1 MANPLITVTQIKN
14 KSLINGNAD
23 AKKLGIM
30 IERSQDLY
38 LREILGVDFYNH
50 LLAATSYTTAEQTLI
65 DDYIFKFLMVRT
77 EIEACVHFNWDIR
90 NKSVGASTDQYAVA
104 GDWESIDKL
113 KNDLNKQA
121 YLYRNMLVVY
131 LNDNATSFPL
141 YDQKCDSEQEQTSFS
156 QNITFSIARQ

>member
-1 MANPLITVTQIKN
+1 MANPLITVAQIKN
-14 KSLINGNAD
+14 KSLINGNVD
-23 AKKLGIM
+23 AQKLGIM

-38 LREILGVDFYNH
+38 LREILGADFFNH
-50 LLAATSYTTAEQTLI
+50 LLAAVTYTAAEQTLI
-65 DDYIFKFLMVRT
+65 DDYIFKFIMVRT

-90 NKSVGASTDQYAVA
+90 NKSVGASNDQYAQA

-131 LNDNATSFPL
+131 LNDNKTDFPL
-141 YDQKCDSEQEQTSFS
+141 YEQNCKSEEEQSSFS
-156 QNITFSIARQ
+156 QNFTIGVARI

>member
-23 AKKLGIM
+23 AQKLGIM
-30 IERSQDLY
+30 IDRCQDLY
-38 LREILGVDFYNH
+38 LSEILGKPLFDY
-50 LLAATSYTTAEQTLI
+50 LLAASTYTTDEQTLI

-90 NKSVGASTDQYAVA
+90 NKSVGASTDQYAQA

-131 LNDNATSFPL
+131 LNENAALFPL
-141 YDQKCDSEQEQTSFS
+141 YNQVCDTQQEQTSFS
-156 QNITFSIARQ
+156 QNFTFGIARL

>member
-1 MANPLITVTQIKN
+1 MANPLITVAEIKN
-14 KSLINGNAD
+14 KSLINGNVD
-23 AKKLGIM
+23 AQKLGIM

-50 LLAATSYTTAEQTLI
+50 LLAAVTYTAAEQTLI

-90 NKSVGASTDQYAVA
+90 NKSVGASNDQYAQA
-104 GDWESIDKL
+104 GTWESIDKL

-131 LNDNATSFPL
+131 LNDNKTDFPL
-141 YDQKCDSEQEQTSFS
+141 YDALCDDEIEQTSFS
-156 QNITFSIARQ
+156 QNLTFGIARK

>member
-1 MANPLITVTQIKN
+1 MANPLITVAQIKN

-23 AKKLGIM
+23 AQKLGIM

-38 LREILGVDFYNH
+38 LREILGKEFYDH
-50 LLAATSYTTAEQTLI
+50 LIAAVTYTAAEQTLI
-65 DDYIFKFLMVRT
+65 DDFIFKFLMVRT

-90 NKSVGASTDQYAVA
+90 NKNVGVSNDQYSQA

-131 LNDNATSFPL
+131 LNDNAASFPL

>member
-1 MANPLITVTQIKN
+1 MANPLITVAQIKN

-23 AKKLGIM
+23 AQKLGIM
-30 IERSQDLY
+30 IDRSQDLY
-38 LREILGVDFYNH
+38 LREILGKPFFDY
-50 LLAATSYTTAEQTLI
+50 LLAATTYTTPEQTLI
-65 DDYIFKFLMVRT
+65 DEYIFKFLMVRT

-90 NKSVGASTDQYAVA
+90 NKSVGASNDQYAQA

-131 LNDNATSFPL
+131 LNDNLTSFPL
-141 YDQKCDSEQEQTSFS
+141 YEQVCDALQEQTSFS

>member
-1 MANPLITVTQIKN
+1 MANPLITVAQIKN

-23 AKKLGIM
+23 AQKLGIM

-38 LREILGVDFYNH
+38 LREILGKPFFDA
-50 LLAATSYTTAEQTLI
+50 LLAANSYTTAEQTLI
-65 DDYIFKFLMVRT
+65 DDFIFKFLMVRT

-90 NKSVGASTDQYAVA
+90 NKNVGVSNDQYSQA

-131 LNDNATSFPL
+131 LNENAISFPL

>member
-23 AKKLGIM
+23 AQKLGIM

-38 LREILGVDFYNH
+38 LREILGKEFYDH
-50 LLAATSYTTAEQTLI
+50 LIAAVTYTSAEQTLI

-90 NKSVGASTDQYAVA
+90 NKNVGVSNDQYAQA

>member
-1 MANPLITVTQIKN
+1 MANPLITVAQIKN

-23 AKKLGIM
+23 AQKLGIM

-38 LREILGVDFYNH
+38 LREILGKPFFDA
-50 LLAATSYTTAEQTLI
+50 LLAASTYTTEEQTLI
-65 DDYIFKFLMVRT
+65 DDFIFKFLMVRT

-90 NKSVGASTDQYAVA
+90 NKNVGVSNDQYSQA

-131 LNDNATSFPL
+131 LNENATLFPL
-141 YDQKCDSEQEQTSFS
+141 YDQKCDAQQEQTSFS

>member
-1 MANPLITVTQIKN
+1 MANPLITVAQIKN

-23 AKKLGIM
+23 AQKLGIM

-38 LREILGVDFYNH
+38 LREILGKEFYDH
-50 LLAATSYTTAEQTLI
+50 LIAAVTYTAAEQTLI
-65 DDYIFKFLMVRT
+65 DDFIFKFLMVRT

-90 NKSVGASTDQYAVA
+90 NKNVGPSNDQYAQA

-131 LNDNATSFPL
+131 LNDNAASFPL